1 MLLRL
6 VLAIK
11 NKSLEVFLTERFAQP
26 DVRVESVGNCANP
39 FQKAVKTSGDI
50 FVLNTKL
57 MPKPPESA
65 IALIND
71 LPENPTTIVLH
82 NSDSPEEHANLVAWG
97 ADVVL
102 FAGLPRKTLAEAIE
116 TTLESRRQLVQKS
129 WLDRR
134 TDSQP
139 KLSTFVSDC
148 PQMQI
153 FMDMVKK
160 VIPCNAPVLI
170 LGETGVGK
178 EHLAKVIHA
187 EGPRSTGPF
196 LPVNCAALPEA
207 LLESELFGHEEGAF
221 TGAVRPRRGAFEL
234 AHGGTIFLDEIGDL
248 PLHLQAKLLRVLQEY
263 EVRPVGSE
271 KATWVDIRVIAA
283 TNRNLEEE
291 IEKGLFR
298 RDLYYRLGVIT
309 LTVPPLRSR
318 REDIPILVDQYLERL
333 CIKMNRESNQIS
345 QEALEKLMHYEWPG
359 NVRELIN
366 VIERAV
372 ILCHGDTITAK
383 DLPQGIHA
391 QNGKISFLD
400 SISETVHP
408 EWRYKSLP
416 EVRDEI
422 IDLVEHAYLKMVLA
436 ETNGHLNK
444 AALKAGIHPRGLY
457 EKMKKFGLSKEDYRL
472 AGKAA
477 SAS

>member
-11 NKSLEVFLTERFAQP
+11 SKSLEAYLTERFAQP
-26 DVRVESVGNCANP
+26 DVRVESVGHYSNP
-39 FQKAVKTSGDI
+39 FQKAVKTNGDI
-50 FVLNTKL
+50 FVLNTRL

-102 FAGLPRKTLAEAIE
+102 FSGLPPKTLAEAIE

-129 WLDRR
+129 WLERR
-134 TDSQP
+134 VDPQP
-139 KLSTFVSDC
+139 KLNSFISEC
-148 PQMQI
+148 APMQI

-170 LGETGVGK
+170 CGETGVGK

-196 LPVNCAALPEA
+196 TAVNCAALPEA

-221 TGAVRPRRGAFEL
+221 TGAVRSRRGAFEL

-309 LTVPPLRSR
+309 LTVPPLRTR
-318 REDIPILVDQYLERL
+318 REDIPRMVNEYLERF
-333 CIKMNRESNQIS
+333 CFKMNRECNRISN
-345 QEALEKLMHYEWPG
+345 EALEKLMQYEWPG

-366 VIERAV
+366 VIERAI
-372 ILCHGDTITAK
+372 ILCQGDTITAK

-391 QNGKISFLD
+391 QNGRNAAFDPL
-400 SISETVHP
+400 SEQFQA
-408 EWRYKSLP
+408 EWRYKTLP
-416 EVRDEI
+416 EVREEMVN
-422 IDLVEHAYLKMVLA
+422 LVERSYLKMVLA
-436 ETNGHLNK
+436 ETQGNLSK
-444 AALKAGIHPRGLY
+444 TADKAGIHPRGLY
-457 EKMKKFGLSKEDYRL
+457 EKMKRFGLSKEEFKNGQKR
-472 AGKAA
+472 
-477 SAS
+477 